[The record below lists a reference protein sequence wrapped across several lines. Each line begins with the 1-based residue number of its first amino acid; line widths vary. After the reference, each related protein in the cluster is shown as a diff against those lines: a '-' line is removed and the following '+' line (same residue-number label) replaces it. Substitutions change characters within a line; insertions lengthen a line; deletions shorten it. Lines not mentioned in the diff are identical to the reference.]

1 MNLALAGRTK
11 TGGWGWHVRD
21 LARAAA
27 RLNLRFEPVEFQRLR
42 ATITPGR
49 PGRVQA
55 EGWELASPEV
65 AGVLIRAM
73 PSASL
78 ERILFRMDALRRVEA
93 AGTPILNPPRA
104 IETAVDKYLTLVRLE
119 AAGLPTP
126 ETWVGETAREA
137 LDAFDRLGGEVV
149 VKPLFGSEGRGLIRV
164 SDRELARRTFAAIE
178 ATQGL
183 LYLQRFITGPG
194 WDVRVFVLDARIVGA
209 IRRVPASHDWRA
221 NVSAGGKAESFHV
234 DAEIERLAIKAT
246 EAVGARLA
254 GVDLLPMSKTVHG
267 LPQGWV
273 IPEVNAAPGWR
284 ALAATLRLDV
294 AAFILET
301 LRETPRLAAEHAP
314 KP

>member
-1 MNLALAGRTK
+1 MTPPLLALAGRTR
-11 TGGWGWHVRD
+11 TGRWGWHVRD

-42 ATITPGR
+42 ATIAPLGR
-49 PGRVQA
+49 PGRVEA
-55 EGWELASPEV
+55 DGWELTGPEV
-65 AGVLIRAM
+65 AGVLVRAM
-73 PSASL
+73 PSSSL
-78 ERILFRMDALRRVEA
+78 ERIVFRMDALRRVEA

-126 ETWVGETAREA
+126 ETWVGETSREA

-164 SDRELARRTFAAIE
+164 GQRELARRTFAAIE

-183 LYLQRFITGPG
+183 LYLQRFVAGPG
-194 WDVRVFVLDARIVGA
+194 WDVRVFVLDARVVGA
-209 IRRVPASHDWRA
+209 IRRFPASHDWRA
-221 NVSAGGKAESFHV
+221 NVSTGGTAEPFHV
-234 DAEIERLAIKAT
+234 DAETERLAIRAT

-254 GVDLLPMSKTVHG
+254 GVDLLPLGGIPH
-267 LPQGWV
+267 GWV

-284 ALAATLRLDV
+284 ALGACLRLDV

-301 LRETPRLAAEHAP
+301 LRETPRLAPQQAP
-314 KP
+314 TP